1 MYSLTKEEKMKKIV
15 IHRAGGFRRLKIE
28 SFPDPSPEERQV
40 VVETK
45 AIGVNYADC
54 VVRMGLYASAKKYVG
69 WPITPGFEFSGVVR
83 EVGKNI
89 KDLEVGSKVF
99 GVTRFNAY
107 ATHVLVPRDQI
118 FIIPENLSY
127 AEAGSFPT
135 VFLTAYYAL
144 HLVVKIYPGSTIL
157 IHSAAG
163 GVGSALL
170 QLCKLA
176 EWRTI
181 GVVGSTHKV
190 ETAKEMGADIVIDK
204 SKEDLWKMVET
215 YAPEG
220 CDVVLDGNGVTTLRD
235 SYRHIKPTGKLIS
248 YGFHSMFPK
257 KSGMPNYLRLTLDYL
272 RIPRFNP
279 VDMHV
284 KNRSLITFNLSFL
297 FDRKDLF
304 QIAMQSLYPWL
315 KDGKIR
321 LPKVTTYPFEEVS
334 RAHRDL
340 QSGLTT
346 GKLVLVP

>member
-1 MYSLTKEEKMKKIV
+1 MKKIV
-15 IHRAGGFRRLKIE
+15 IHKRGGFNRLKIE
-28 SFPDPSPEERQV
+28 SFPDPAPEEGQV

-54 VVRMGLYASAKKYVG
+54 VVRMGFYASAKKYVG
-69 WPITPGFEFSGVVR
+69 WPITPGFEFSGVVKK
-83 EVGKNI
+83 VGKNV
-89 KDLEVGSKVF
+89 KDLDVGSNVF
-99 GVTRFNAY
+99 GVIRFNTY
-107 ATHVLVPRDQI
+107 STHVVSPRDQL
-118 FIIPENLSY
+118 FIIPENVTF
-127 AEAGSFPT
+127 AEAGAFPV

-170 QLCKLA
+170 QLCKQA
-176 EWRTI
+176 GWQTI

-190 ETAKEMGADIVIDK
+190 EAAKQMGADIVIDK
-204 SKEDLWKMVET
+204 SKEDLWKKVET
-215 YAPEG
+215 YAPQG
-220 CDVVLDGNGVTTLRD
+220 CDVVLDGNGVITLKE
-235 SYRHIKPTGKLIS
+235 SYKHLKPTGKLIS

-257 KSGMPNYLRLTLDYL
+257 KSGMPNYLKLSLAYL
-272 RIPRFNP
+272 RTPKFNP
-279 VDMHV
+279 INMHT

-297 FDRKDLF
+297 FDRKDLL
-304 QIAMQSLYPWL
+304 QIAMDSLYSWL
-315 KDGKIR
+315 KQRKIR
-321 LPKVTTYPFEEVS
+321 LPKVTTYPFEEVA